1 MGTRI
6 RADAKFRNSRYH
18 GWTPGECPDGITM
31 RTLRLL
37 HIEDSEDDSLLL
49 RRHLARAG
57 YDLQCE
63 RVETLSALEQSL
75 QRQAWDVIISD
86 YVMPHFSAPA
96 ALEVLKQRGLDL
108 PFIIVSGA
116 IGEQTAVSA
125 MRAGA
130 HDYLMKDSLARL
142 VPAIERELHECAVRR
157 ARRRAEDALR
167 ASEKLATLGRLAAS
181 IAHEVNNPLEA
192 VTNILYLLARR
203 ELDGTSREYVKL
215 AERELQRV
223 SQIVRQSLAFS
234 RMTTD
239 QLPVP
244 IVRLLEEVLV
254 LYAPRI
260 QSRGVHIEKRFEWN
274 APVPGEMRQVFS
286 NLIVN
291 AVDALP
297 PGGSVYLHVFQSC
310 EYGDPLRSGIRLVV
324 ADNGTGIKPEHR
336 REIFEPFFSTKREKG
351 NGLGLWISSEIVQKH
366 GGSIRMRS
374 RVTPG
379 RSGTAF
385 AVFLPI
391 QHRSAEE
398 QTVLA
403 ASARQ

>member
-1 MGTRI
+1 
-6 RADAKFRNSRYH
+6 
-18 GWTPGECPDGITM
+18 M

-203 ELDGTSREYVKL
+203 ELDATSREYVKL

-260 QSRGVHIEKRFEWN
+260 QSRGVHIQKRFEWN

-297 PGGSVYLHVFQSC
+297 PGGSVYLHVFQCC
-310 EYGDPLRSGIRLVV
+310 EYGDPQRDGIRLVV

-366 GGSIRMRS
+366 GGSIRMHS

-391 QHRSAEE
+391 QPRSAEE
-398 QTVLA
+398 QTALA

>member
-1 MGTRI
+1 M
-6 RADAKFRNSRYH
+6 
-18 GWTPGECPDGITM
+18 M

-63 RVETLSALEQSL
+63 RVETLSGLEQSL

-203 ELDGTSREYVKL
+203 ELDATSREYVKL

-310 EYGDPLRSGIRLVV
+310 EYGDPQRDGIRLVV

-385 AVFLPI
+385 AVFLPVP
-391 QHRSAEE
+391 QRSGEE
-398 QTVLA
+398 QSALA